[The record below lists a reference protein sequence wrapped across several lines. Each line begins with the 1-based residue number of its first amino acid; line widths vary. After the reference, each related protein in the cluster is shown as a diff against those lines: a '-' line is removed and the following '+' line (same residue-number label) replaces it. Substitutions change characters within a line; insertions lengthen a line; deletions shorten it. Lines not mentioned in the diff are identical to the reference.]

1 MAKIDAIDN
10 INAPLDQ
17 PVVRKIGIADLKQ
30 SLLEGLD
37 DFKAMP
43 THALFIVLIYP
54 VIGLFLARYSFG
66 SKVLPLL
73 FPLMAGF
80 GLLGPFA
87 ALGLYELSRQRERG
101 EVFSWTTASNVL
113 KGPSLGA
120 IVALGVWLLAIFLV
134 WMGTAQAIYKAAFG
148 NKHVP
153 ESVSMFLQEIF
164 LTPQGWTVI
173 IVGNLVGIVFSA
185 VVLAISVVSFPMLI
199 DRPVSLGTAI
209 QTSIRAVMANPGP
222 MVVWALIVAVGLF
235 IGFVPVFFGLAVTL
249 PILGHSTWHLY
260 RKLVAP

>member
-1 MAKIDAIDN
+1 MAKINAIDD

-17 PVVRKIGIADLKQ
+17 PVVRKIGIDDLKQ
-30 SLLEGLD
+30 SLIEGLD
-37 DFKAMP
+37 DFRAMP
-43 THALFIVLIYP
+43 THALFIILIYP

-66 SKVLPLL
+66 YKVLPLL

-80 GLLGPFA
+80 ALLGPFA

-113 KGPSLGA
+113 RGPSLGA
-120 IVALGVWLLAIFLV
+120 IVALGVWLLAIFAV
-134 WMGTAQAIYKAAFG
+134 WMGTAQAIYRAAFG
-148 NKHVP
+148 KHVP
-153 ESVSMFLQEIF
+153 GSVSMFLQDIF
-164 LTPQGWTVI
+164 LTREGWTVI
-173 IVGNLVGIVFSA
+173 IVGNLVGIAFSA

-199 DRPVSLGTAI
+199 DRPVSLSTAI

-222 MVVWALIVAVGLF
+222 MVLWALIVAAGLF

-249 PILGHSTWHLY
+249 PILGHATWHLY
-260 RKLVAP
+260 RKLVAQ